1 MKQNILGTKAKFG
14 IILLL
19 FSLILLPISPSVSL
33 AAEKGTHA
41 TASTDGPVTAQ
52 AGAASGTATSG
63 AAAGGAAGAGATTGL
78 STMTLIGIAA
88 GAAVIGVAVAA
99 GSGGG
104 GGGTTSNH

>member
-1 MKQNILGTKAKFG
+1 MKQNTLGTKAKFG

-19 FSLILLPISPSVSL
+19 LSFLLLPISPSVSI
-33 AAEKGTHA
+33 AAEKTTGEP
-41 TASTDGPVTAQ
+41 ASTDGPVTAQ

-104 GGGTTSNH
+104 GGTTSNH